1 MKGRTKLYRIPNHIG
16 IIPDGNRRWA
26 QNKNMPKEAGYSY
39 GLEPGIA
46 LYRLCRELGV
56 KELTFYGFTQ
66 DNTKRPSV
74 QTEAFKKACIDAVK
88 MLEKED
94 ADLLVIG
101 NYNSPMFPKELL
113 PYLSRKTIGEGKM
126 KVNFLVNYGW
136 QWDLN
141 SALKALSNGEKRDIL
156 DLILSKDISRID
168 LIIRWGGRRRL
179 SGFLPVQSIYS
190 DFYVIDDYWP
200 DFKPQHLYEALEWY
214 SKQDIT
220 LGG

>member
-1 MKGRTKLYRIPNHIG
+1 MRIPNHIG

-26 QNKNMPKEAGYSY
+26 VKNGLSKEKGYDSGLNP
-39 GLEPGIA
+39 GLE
-46 LYRLCRELGV
+46 LYRLCKEVGV

-66 DNTKRPSV
+66 DNTKRPAQQV
-74 QTEAFKKACIDAVK
+74 KAFVKACVDAVH
-88 MLEKED
+88 LLSRED

-101 NYNSPMFPKELL
+101 NSDSPVFPRELA
-113 PYLSRKTIGEGKM
+113 PFRTRKRFGAGGM

-141 SALKALSNGEKRDIL
+141 QALRSANGNIL
-156 DLILSKDISRID
+156 TGIHSIDISRVD

-179 SGFLPVQSIYS
+179 SGFLPVQSIYA
-190 DFYVIDDYWP
+190 DFYVIDEMWP
-200 DFKPQHLYEALEWY
+200 DFKPQHFYDALEWY